1 MYVRNSTRLNGE
13 KPETAQLGRPGF
25 MAGLSGTGGRADGV
39 RDWLAGGKEKRR
51 EGGMYSI
58 AKYPTTSRL
67 LLLPCSYIVFLFP
80 GSRPSCLPACLP
92 AATGSH
98 HTLWSISCFDVIAR
112 RPAIPPLMY
121 VGRERESIREVPDK
135 KKYKQSNQQKGT
147 NGKRCNL
154 PARNHGCYV
163 VYSPRQDGQQQAI
176 SNSFVFFHSSRS

>member
-25 MAGLSGTGGRADGV
+25 MAGLSGTGGQADGL
-39 RDWLAGGKEKRR
+39 RDWLGGGKEE

-80 GSRPSCLPACLP
+80 GSRPACLPACCYWQP
-92 AATGSH
+92 SH
-98 HTLWSISCFDVIAR
+98 AVVHLVLWRHRQTPGHSTVDVR
-112 RPAIPPLMY
+112 RE
-121 VGRERESIREVPDK
+121 RERESIREVPDK

-154 PARNHGCYV
+154 PAQNHGCYV
-163 VYSPRQDGQQQAI
+163 CCL
-176 SNSFVFFHSSRS
+176 